1 MITNYENGEG
11 ELTIDKSELW
21 PMRNE
26 KKKWKWM
33 LWNNYDKKNDLNT
46 D

>member
-1 MITNYENGEG
+1 MMITNYENGEG

-26 KKKWKWM
+26 KKIKVNVMK
-33 LWNNYDKKNDLNT
+33 
-46 D
+46 